1 MRFVA
6 RALYFLSTL
15 EAGSHISFFLEIVMF
30 TTVGYGDIVP
40 QTPPGKAFCV
50 VYSFAAMYYYLHQ
63 MSMISMIPLELR
75 KRRIEREVLMQ
86 VRREWHSNRDDFSY
100 YTFN

>member
-1 MRFVA
+1 
-6 RALYFLSTL
+6 
-15 EAGSHISFFLEIVMF
+15 MF
-30 TTVGYGDIVP
+30 TTVGYGDVVP

-86 VRREWHSNRDDFSY
+86 VRLELNSNRDDFN
-100 YTFN
+100 TLN